1 VKTRAYSAS
10 EGGASDGG
18 ASARGTLRQALD
30 VLLRLFAPF
39 MPFVTEEAWS
49 WWRDGSVHAAAWPSA
64 AEAGAD
70 AGDPAVLATAAAVLG
85 QVRKAKT
92 EAKLSIRAEAARVV
106 VRGPDEAVVRASEP
120 DLRAAGN
127 IADFSFEYA
136 PELGTEV
143 TLAEPVAG

>member
-1 VKTRAYSAS
+1 
-10 EGGASDGG
+10 
-18 ASARGTLRQALD
+18 

-39 MPFVTEEAWS
+39 LPFVTEEAWS
-49 WWRDGSVHAAAWPSA
+49 WWHDGSVHAAAWPSA
-64 AEAGAD
+64 EVAAGAD

-92 EAKLSIRAEAARVV
+92 AAKLSIRAEAARVV
-106 VRGPDEAVVRASEP
+106 VRGPDEAAVRASEP

-127 IADFSFEYA
+127 IADFSFEHA

-143 TLAEPVAG
+143 TLAESVAS